1 MTKIDDILEKLYL
14 LIEERKR
21 TMPEGSYTAKLF
33 KAGEDR
39 ILQKVGEE
47 AIESILALKSGDK
60 EHAVYEI
67 SDLIYHLTVALVDK
81 GITWGDIGEEL
92 NKRMK

>member
-1 MTKIDDILEKLYL
+1 MNKMGNVLDRLYSV
-14 LIEERKR
+14 IEERKN
-21 TMPEGSYTAKLF
+21 TMPEGSYTAELF
-33 KAGEDR
+33 RAGEDR

-60 EHAVYEI
+60 NHAIYEVA
-67 SDLIYHLTVALVDK
+67 DLIYHLTVALVDK
-81 GITWGDIGEEL
+81 GIKWEDIGEEL